1 MNFHQLLHQRDAL
14 LRQAR
19 LANTAYAYGR
29 LGEFAGR
36 ISRAQLHGAVRL
48 DSGDP
53 AGERPWPGLTALDG
67 SQAVLEEHFLDE
79 DILELADILCF
90 LGLEVGAGFTFRL
103 EDLGGRFLPALRREL
118 EQAGINPGL
127 ASSPK
132 EDSNQRLG

>member
-19 LANTAYAYGR
+19 LANTAYAYRR

-36 ISRAQLHGAVRL
+36 ITRAHLHGAVRL

-79 DILELADILCF
+79 DILDLADILCF
-90 LGLEVGAGFTFRL
+90 LGLDTDTGVTFRL
-103 EDLGGRFLPALRREL
+103 EELGGRFLPGLRREL
-118 EQAGINPGL
+118 TQAGINPGPE
-127 ASSPK
+127 ASPA
-132 EDSNQRLG
+132 EDSNHRCG